1 MLMVE
6 VLGAFLSGSV
16 PGMFDTESFE
26 SGYKHYLAA
35 YNIAAFT
42 DVDQFKEKMDRMLQM
57 LRETKP
63 AAGHER
69 VIYPGLAES
78 EDEKDRRANGVPLH
92 KEVMEW
98 FDNMTGC
105 LLYTSAAADE

>member
-16 PGMFDTESFE
+16 PGMFDTEYFE
-26 SGYKHYLAA
+26 SGYKHYFAA
-35 YNIAAFT
+35 YNIEAFT
-42 DVDQFKEKMDRMLQM
+42 DVDEFKAKMDRMLQM

-63 AAGHER
+63 AVGQER
-69 VIYPGLAES
+69 VLYPGLAES
-78 EDEKDRRANGVPLH
+78 EDETDRRANGVPLH

-98 FDNMTGC
+98 FDSMVGELGVPALKTM
-105 LLYTSAAADE
+105 